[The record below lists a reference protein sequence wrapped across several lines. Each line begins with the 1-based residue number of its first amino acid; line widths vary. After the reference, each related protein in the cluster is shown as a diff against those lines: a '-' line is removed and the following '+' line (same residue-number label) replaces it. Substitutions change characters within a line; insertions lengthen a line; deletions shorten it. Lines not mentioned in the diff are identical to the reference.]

1 MHLQSINSHDRDN
14 NIQFFEYGHK
24 YKITTDPNR
33 KYTSVTTWI
42 HNQFPKFNADEII
55 LNMTTGDKWKPGHK
69 YWGMTPSEI
78 KASWNTNG
86 NAASSSGT
94 NMHYSIECFM
104 NNPNLSLGYTQSD
117 LFNALNSSDSSDSS
131 DSPKSPEWIFFTKFV
146 QDFPE
151 LKPYRTEWMVYH
163 EELGL
168 AGSIDMIYEHD
179 DGELSIYDWKRS
191 KEISKCGWGKFGT
204 SHTFKLVPNC
214 NFWHYALQL
223 NVYRHILETKY
234 GKKIKD
240 LYLVRLHPNNID
252 ETYDLISVPKMNVFS
267 SNPEFQVQINTVVP
281 QTIFTS
287 DIADPEYTPPI
298 NNPFRKY
305 MTKTNK

>member
-1 MHLQSINSHDRDN
+1 MHLQSINSHNRDN

-24 YKITTDPNR
+24 YKILTDPNC

-86 NAASSSGT
+86 NVASSSGT

-104 NNPNLSLGYTQSD
+104 NNPNLSHGYTQLD
-117 LFNALNSSDSSDSS
+117 LFDAYLKKQNDSNSSD
-131 DSPKSPEWIFFTKFV
+131 SPEWIFFTKFI

-163 EELGL
+163 EELRL

-204 SHTFKLVPNC
+204 SHTFKLIPNC
-214 NFWHYALQL
+214 NFWHYSLQL
-223 NVYRHILETKY
+223 NVYRHIIETKY
-234 GKKIKD
+234 GKKIKN

-252 ETYDLISVPKMNVFS
+252 ETYDLISVPKMNIFS
-267 SNPEFQVQINTVVP
+267 PNPEFQVQINPDISDSEYLP
-281 QTIFTS
+281 QAE
-287 DIADPEYTPPI
+287 DISK
-298 NNPFRKY
+298 NPFRKY